1 MSEMETWEIVVLIV
15 VVVLALLTLGGVAAN
30 ARRRRRM
37 AKRFGREIRAADR
50 ALAAA
55 HAADKGWER
64 QRLEEAARR
73 EFEQA
78 KPGVP
83 IRDMALIQVL
93 DRPGQEEDEAVFRI
107 DAGDGETT
115 LALGRQ
121 EDDWV
126 LARIG

>member
-1 MSEMETWEIVVLIV
+1 
-15 VVVLALLTLGGVAAN
+15 
-30 ARRRRRM
+30 
-37 AKRFGREIRAADR
+37 
-50 ALAAA
+50 
-55 HAADKGWER
+55 
-64 QRLEEAARR
+64 
-73 EFEQA
+73 
-78 KPGVP
+78 
-83 IRDMALIQVL
+83 MALIQVL